1 MKGIILAGGKG
12 TRLYPMT
19 LPQVNK
25 HLLPVYDKPMIYYP
39 ISTLM
44 ISGIKEILIIS
55 TPESISQFES
65 LLGNG
70 NQIGCNIKYAVQ
82 ENPTG
87 IADAFIVGKDFIG
100 KESVALILGDNIFYG
115 SGLGKI
121 LRNNIN
127 NSGATIFPIFVND
140 PTRFGVLEFNQDGE
154 IISIEEKPKVPKSNF
169 AIPGIYFYDNSV
181 IKKSERLNF
190 SDRGEKE
197 ITDLNKLFLNQGE
210 LNYSIFPRGITWLDT
225 GTPESLSDSCD
236 FVRIVEKTSNKKIAC
251 IEEVALRSNFISIEN
266 FKNSINNYNNSLYG
280 DYLKKVLLEFE
291 KIKIKYSK
299 NNSGILHFIED
310 INFEKKI
317 YLKHI
322 ESNSELEITFDK
334 LDQLI
339 LIPLIQK
346 EEFILTIND
355 NNLLKNN
362 EAMILD
368 SKILKVSSN
377 GKNTLL
383 IATQKQLDNSLDL
396 NLKFINR
403 LFFVNVLNK
412 GIERG
417 FHAHKKSNQILYC
430 ISDSFE
436 ISRIKNNRKDTKFLD
451 PFDSVEIPS
460 LTWQK
465 LKF

>member
-1 MKGIILAGGKG
+1 MK
-12 TRLYPMT
+12 
-19 LPQVNK
+19 
-25 HLLPVYDKPMIYYP
+25 
-39 ISTLM
+39 
-44 ISGIKEILIIS
+44 
-55 TPESISQFES
+55 
-65 LLGNG
+65 
-70 NQIGCNIKYAVQ
+70 
-82 ENPTG
+82 
-87 IADAFIVGKDFIG
+87 
-100 KESVALILGDNIFYG
+100 
-115 SGLGKI
+115 
-121 LRNNIN
+121 
-127 NSGATIFPIFVND
+127 
-140 PTRFGVLEFNQDGE
+140 
-154 IISIEEKPKVPKSNF
+154 
-169 AIPGIYFYDNSV
+169 
-181 IKKSERLNF
+181 
-190 SDRGEKE
+190 
-197 ITDLNKLFLNQGE
+197 
-210 LNYSIFPRGITWLDT
+210 
-225 GTPESLSDSCD
+225 
-236 FVRIVEKTSNKKIAC
+236 
-251 IEEVALRSNFISIEN
+251 
-266 FKNSINNYNNSLYG
+266 
-280 DYLKKVLLEFE
+280 

-310 INFEKKI
+310 INFEKKKF

-460 LTWQK
+460 LTWVEIK
-465 LKF
+465 NFKCNSAYLCFCDDKYDGKDYINSKSDFLKY